1 MLPQS
6 FAAYLAKIR
15 VVTIIL
21 MVHLCPYC
29 AVKGDPD
36 KKPVAKELSPGTVL
50 TERRSRKYLEQNRT
64 LLQIL
69 ESNDSISVWLAGHKA
84 SKTDAII
91 TFVDELSAGD
101 RESLQRRSHLVVG
114 VYDDL
119 LEKITQLKKENA
131 SLRSLTLTDALTG
144 LYNTRFFSMQLDI
157 EIARTRRTGQPSS
170 LMMIDLDNFK
180 LLNDTLG
187 HIQGNRFLMRTSST
201 LREQL
206 RPTDIVCR
214 YGGDEFAVIMPATD
228 LFDAVRIA
236 NRLQQAIAVIPLKK
250 VLPIS
255 ASIGVAEYSA
265 GSRGGSDE
273 FVHQADMALYK
284 AKKNGKNQVFYEGK
298 PEKTVEL
305 DAVSAQERLSL
316 GRTPRKK
323 YDDACS
329 RIRGGNGVGNM
340 GRTAAKKGSS

>member
-1 MLPQS
+1 MAS
-6 FAAYLAKIR
+6 
-15 VVTIIL
+15 V
-21 MVHLCPYC
+21 CPYF
-29 AVKGDPD
+29 AVRGESNKE
-36 KKPVAKELSPGTVL
+36 PVAKELSPGNVL
-50 TERRSRKYLEQNRT
+50 TERRAQKYLEQNRT
-64 LLQIL
+64 LVQIL
-69 ESNDSISVWLAGHKA
+69 ENNASISVWLTGRKGR
-84 SKTDAII
+84 KTDAII
-91 TFVDELSAGD
+91 TFVDELSASD
-101 RESLQRRSHLVVG
+101 RESLQRRTHLVVG
-114 VYDDL
+114 VHDDL
-119 LEKITQLKKENA
+119 IEKITQLKRENA

-187 HIQGNRFLMRTSST
+187 HIQGNRFLMRTSTT

-236 NRLQQAIAVIPLKK
+236 NRLQQAIAIIPLKK

-323 YDDACS
+323 VDDLYS
-329 RIRGGNGVGNM
+329 RLRAADGTRSL
-340 GRTAAKKGSS
+340 GRAAAKKGSS

>member
-1 MLPQS
+1 M
-6 FAAYLAKIR
+6 
-15 VVTIIL
+15 
-21 MVHLCPYC
+21 
-29 AVKGDPD
+29 KGDTN
-36 KKPVAKELSPGTVL
+36 KKPVAKEITPENVL
-50 TERRSRKYLEQNRT
+50 TERRSHKYLEQNRT
-64 LLQIL
+64 LVQIL
-69 ESNDSISVWLAGHKA
+69 ESNESISVWLAGHKA
-84 SKTDAII
+84 RKTEVVI
-91 TFVDELSAGD
+91 TFVDELPASD

-114 VYDDL
+114 IHDDL
-119 LEKITQLKKENA
+119 LEKIAQLKKENTN
-131 SLRSLTLTDALTG
+131 LRSLTLTDALTG
-144 LYNTRFFSMQLDI
+144 LYNTRFFTMQLDI

-180 LLNDTLG
+180 LLNDTMG
-187 HIQGNRFLMRTSST
+187 HIQGNRFLMRTSTT

-236 NRLQQAIAVIPLKK
+236 NRLQQAIAIIPLKK

-265 GSRGGSDE
+265 DSRGGSDE

-305 DAVSAQERLSL
+305 DAVSSQERLSL
-316 GRTPRKK
+316 GRAPRKK
-323 YDDACS
+323 FDDMYS
-329 RIRGGNGVGNM
+329 RLRAGDEVGSL
-340 GRTAAKKGSS
+340 GRAAVKKGSS

>member
-1 MLPQS
+1 MW
-6 FAAYLAKIR
+6 
-15 VVTIIL
+15 
-21 MVHLCPYC
+21 
-29 AVKGDPD
+29 
-36 KKPVAKELSPGTVL
+36 L
-50 TERRSRKYLEQNRT
+50 T
-64 LLQIL
+64 
-69 ESNDSISVWLAGHKA
+69 GHKGR
-84 SKTDAII
+84 KTDVVI
-91 TFVDELSAGD
+91 TFVDELSAVD

-119 LEKITQLKKENA
+119 LEKIAQLKKENA

-187 HIQGNRFLMRTSST
+187 HIQGNRFLMRASTT

-236 NRLQQAIAVIPLKK
+236 NRLQEALALIPLKRA
-250 VLPIS
+250 LPIS

-305 DAVSAQERLSL
+305 DAVSPEERLSL
-316 GRTPRKK
+316 GRPPGKK
-323 YDDACS
+323 FDDLYSKLRA
-329 RIRGGNGVGNM
+329 GDGM
-340 GRTAAKKGSS
+340 GSLRRAAVKKGSS